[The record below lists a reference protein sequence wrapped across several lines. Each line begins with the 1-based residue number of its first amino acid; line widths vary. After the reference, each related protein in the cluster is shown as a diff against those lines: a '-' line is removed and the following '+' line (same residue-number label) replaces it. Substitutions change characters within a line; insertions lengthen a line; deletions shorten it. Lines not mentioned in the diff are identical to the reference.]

1 MKTDDFIDLLAKDAL
16 VKLHLDRALAI
27 ALAIGAPL
35 SAVVLV
41 TTIGIRPDLGDALH
55 TPRFIFKIAVT
66 LLLAVTTSSL
76 VFNVGKPGVPLRPYL
91 IALLIPLGLLTL
103 GIVTELFV
111 LPSSSWR
118 ESMAGRYGYHCLFF
132 IPFFSLAP
140 LVALFWALK
149 GGAPEK
155 PGLSGAAAGLAAGGV
170 GAAIYAL
177 HCPDDSPL
185 FVALWYVTAITF
197 VTLCGYFAGKR
208 WLTW

>member
-76 VFNVGKPGVPLRPYL
+76 VFNAGKPGVPLRPYL

-149 GGAPEK
+149 GGRRRSRVFRALRRDWRLVGWVP
-155 PGLSGAAAGLAAGGV
+155 PSMLCIALTTALSSWHYGM
-170 GAAIYAL
+170 
-177 HCPDDSPL
+177 
-185 FVALWYVTAITF
+185 
-197 VTLCGYFAGKR
+197 
-208 WLTW
+208 